1 MVKHNFHWKCFRWK
15 FLAFRTTSFVYS
27 YWFYKN
33 WNQKIESIESANNK
47 PAPAT
52 KNICTDWI
60 FCIYCIYM
68 FNKFKFNFCSRQTSR
83 RKRGSRML
91 EVRSWYSGWMGHLL
105 FQGISYVVVVI
116 FLLLLMLLSWYN
128 GWMSH
133 RLLLLISWK
142 GSWRF
147 WVQECGRQRTNW
159 ATGVPRARI
168 LYQGQKLSIIVA
180 HKFRQYTN
188 ISAVLT
194 WI

>member
-1 MVKHNFHWKCFRWK
+1 
-15 FLAFRTTSFVYS
+15 
-27 YWFYKN
+27 
-33 WNQKIESIESANNK
+33 
-47 PAPAT
+47 
-52 KNICTDWI
+52 
-60 FCIYCIYM
+60 M

-83 RKRGSRML
+83 RKSGSRML

-116 FLLLLMLLSWYN
+116 FLLLLLLLSWYN

-168 LYQGQKLSIIVA
+168 LYQGT
-180 HKFRQYTN
+180 YTN
-188 ISAVLT
+188 QNLSQSVLT
-194 WI
+194 PILHQSYVNEYLPLNDQERDESRDEFLVLACDGVTILNLKLNTQS